1 MPLTHDPLTESADG
15 HDGSAAVEP
24 HQIDA
29 LRQSEERYRALV
41 EAATQMVWTTD
52 HEGQVVDMPFWREL
66 TGQTIDE
73 VRGSGWLTAIHP
85 DDLPDTT
92 DRWRAAV
99 ATREPYEAVYRL
111 RLRDGG
117 YRWYRARGIP
127 VLNPDGSVREWVGLF
142 NEIDRLVRRDEAMRL
157 LAEASA
163 ALTESLDE
171 RTTVEALA
179 KLAVDKLA
187 DGAMITL
194 VRDGGR
200 FEHVA
205 ARSRDGVTAAYALET
220 EQMYPL
226 PVDSASGYP
235 RAIRTGEPEL
245 VPEGAFDQD
254 VLPRIAVDATHLER
268 LRRLGMYS
276 AMVVP
281 LVARGNTLG
290 AFTLVLH
297 GPERRRAFDQSD
309 LELATELG
317 RRAALA
323 LDNARLFDAERRA
336 RTDAARAAELT
347 RRLQEIT
354 ASFARTID
362 LRGVAETTLSQGLD
376 ALSAESGVVY
386 LMNPA
391 RNTLELVASRGMD
404 AEIRAEFA
412 RVPLDAILPVT
423 DAVREGEIL
432 YLGDRA
438 TILSRYPNAMP
449 ANRRVVADAW
459 VALPIQHDGR
469 VLGAIALGFRG
480 EREFSITERALLDA
494 LGRHCAQAMER
505 GRLLDAER
513 DARDE
518 AERANQAKS
527 ELLAK
532 VSHETRQPVH
542 ATIGWVDTLGLEI
555 HGVITEAQR
564 EALRRIKQNQL
575 RLLAVLNDLLD
586 IARIE
591 AGQIE
596 LMLRDVAVESVVDAV
611 ESAVGPQMRDKSI
624 RFHFAHPDP
633 GVKVR
638 ADTDRLVG
646 ILTNL
651 LGNAAKFTPAD
662 GAVEVDCEVRDREVL
677 IHVRDTGIGIDSSMI
692 DRVFEPFFQ
701 VETGFT
707 RTTVGTGLGLA
718 ISREAAR
725 AMGGDVTA
733 TSTLGEGSCF
743 TVTLVRAGGGDRS
756 S

>member
-1 MPLTHDPLTESADG
+1 MALTHDPTTERIAAEDG
-15 HDGSAAVEP
+15 AAPNEQ
-24 HQIDA
+24 HQLEA
-29 LRQSEERYRALV
+29 LMRSEERYRGLV

-52 HEGQVVDMPFWREL
+52 RDGQVVDMPFWREL
-66 TGQTIDE
+66 TGQTVDE
-73 VRGSGWLTAIHP
+73 VRGTGWISAIHP
-85 DDLPDTT
+85 DDLNEVET
-92 DRWRAAV
+92 RWRS
-99 ATREPYEAVYRL
+99 ATTARAPYEAQYRL
-111 RLRDGG
+111 RLRDGS

-142 NEIDRLVRRDEAMRL
+142 NEVDRLVRRDEAMHL

-163 ALTESLDE
+163 TLTESLDE
-171 RTTVEALA
+171 QATLEALT

-194 VRDGGR
+194 VREAGR

-205 ARSRDGVTAAYALET
+205 ARSRDGVTAEYAMET
-220 EQMYPL
+220 EKMYPL
-226 PVDSASGYP
+226 PADAPSGYP

-245 VPEGAFDQD
+245 VREDTFDQD
-254 VLPRIAVDATHLER
+254 VLPSIAADATHLER

-362 LRGVAETTLSQGLD
+362 LRGVAETTLSQGID
-376 ALSAESGVVY
+376 ALSAEAGVVY
-386 LMNPA
+386 LMNA
-391 RNTLELVASRGMD
+391 AHDALELVAGRGMD
-404 AEIRAEFA
+404 SALRAEFA
-412 RVPLDAILPVT
+412 HLPLNTPMPVT

-432 YLGDRA
+432 YLNDRA
-438 TILSRYPNAMP
+438 SVLARYPDALA
-449 ANRRVVADAW
+449 ANQRVAADSW
-459 VALPIQHDGR
+459 VALPLQHDGR

-480 EREFSITERALLDA
+480 DRDFSVTERALLDA
-494 LGRHCAQAMER
+494 LARHCAQAMER
-505 GRLLDAER
+505 ARLLDAER
-513 DARDE
+513 EARDE

-542 ATIGWVDTLGLEI
+542 ATIGWIDMLELGI
-555 HGVITEAQR
+555 HGAVTDSQR

-575 RLLAVLNDLLD
+575 RLLSVLNDLLD

-591 AGQIE
+591 AGQVE
-596 LMLRDVAVESVVDAV
+596 LMLRDVAIASLVDAV
-611 ESAVGPQMRDKSI
+611 EGAVAPQMRDKSI
-624 RFHFAHPDP
+624 RFRFAHPDP
-633 GVKVR
+633 SVRVR
-638 ADTDRLVG
+638 ADADQLVG

-651 LGNAAKFTPAD
+651 LGNAAKFTPAE
-662 GAVEVDCEVRDREVL
+662 GSVEVACEVREQVVL
-677 IHVRDTGIGIDSSMI
+677 LHVRDSGIGIDPTMI

-701 VETGFT
+701 VESGFT
-707 RTTVGTGLGLA
+707 RTTEGTGLGLT

-725 AMGGDVTA
+725 AMGGDIEL
-733 TSTLGEGSCF
+733 TSVLGEGSCF
-743 TVTLVRAGGGDRS
+743 TVTLVRAPTA
-756 S
+756 